1 MRVFH
6 WNMTPPSHVA
16 HKSTPEMACGFRL
29 RRGRGLQGAYM
40 GCDKFADHS
49 FVQPD
54 GRLHCTSW
62 VCKLRTMKCFPVCR
76 PRIDRKST
84 RLNSSHQIIS
94 YAVFCLKKKKKT
106 DFSWKI
112 GRLQGLTGK
121 NAI

>member
-40 GCDKFADHS
+40 ACDKFADHS

-54 GRLHCTSW
+54 GRRLHCTSW
-62 VCKLRTMKCFPVCR
+62 VCKLRTMKCFPVC
-76 PRIDRKST
+76 PRKRTSDLRVNEPT
-84 RLNSSHQIIS
+84 P
-94 YAVFCLKKKKKT
+94 Y
-106 DFSWKI
+106 
-112 GRLQGLTGK
+112 
-121 NAI
+121 